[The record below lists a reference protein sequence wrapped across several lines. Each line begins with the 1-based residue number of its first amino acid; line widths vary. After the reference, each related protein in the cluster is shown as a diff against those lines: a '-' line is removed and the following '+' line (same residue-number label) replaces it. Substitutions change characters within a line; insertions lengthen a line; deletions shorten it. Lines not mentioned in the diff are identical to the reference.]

1 MISDR
6 VRAWTRGL
14 ANGLARIM
22 DRLGFTP
29 NMLTVLGFLLMI
41 PIGALL
47 AAGYFRAGAVFI
59 LLAGAFDGLDGA
71 LARLTDRVTSF
82 GGFLDS
88 TLDRYAEGTLYL
100 GLLIFYQQHPDNVAV
115 VLIYL
120 TIVGSL
126 LVSYTR
132 ARAEGAGIACKVG
145 VFTRFER
152 IAVLVLGLFSGWMLP
167 ALVILALFSH
177 ITALQR
183 IWHVFRQ
190 TENTGRNRSAPHE
203 SATDCTD

>member
-14 ANGLARIM
+14 ANGLAQIM

-41 PIGALL
+41 PIGVLL
-47 AAGYFRAGAVFI
+47 AAGYFRAGAIFI

-88 TLDRYAEGTLYL
+88 TLDRYAEGVLYL
-100 GLLIFYQQHPDNVAV
+100 GLLVFYQRHPDNVAV
-115 VLIYL
+115 VLVYL

-167 ALVILALFSH
+167 ALAILALFSH

-190 TENTGRNRSAPHE
+190 ARNAGQP
-203 SATDCTD
+203 

>member
-47 AAGYFRAGAVFI
+47 ATGYFRAGAVFI

-88 TLDRYAEGTLYL
+88 TLDRYAEVVLYL
-100 GLLIFYQQHPDNVAV
+100 GLLIFYQQQPDNVAV
-115 VLIYL
+115 LLVYL

-132 ARAEGAGIACKVG
+132 ARAEGAGIECKVG

-167 ALVILALFSH
+167 ALAILALFSH

-190 TENTGRNRSAPHE
+190 TRNAGQP
-203 SATDCTD
+203 

>member
-47 AAGYFRAGAVFI
+47 AAGYFRASAFFI

-71 LARLTDRVTSF
+71 LARMTDRVTSF

-88 TLDRYAEGTLYL
+88 TLDRYAEGVLYL
-100 GLLIFYQQHPDNVAV
+100 GLLVFYLQQRDNVAV
-115 VLIYL
+115 ILIYL

-126 LVSYTR
+126 LVSYAR
-132 ARAEGAGIACKVG
+132 ARAEGAGIECKVG
-145 VFTRFER
+145 IFTRFER

-167 ALVILALFSH
+167 ALAILALFSH

-183 IWHVFRQ
+183 VWHVHRQ
-190 TENTGRNRSAPHE
+190 TANAGRPGDDE
-203 SATDCTD
+203 Q